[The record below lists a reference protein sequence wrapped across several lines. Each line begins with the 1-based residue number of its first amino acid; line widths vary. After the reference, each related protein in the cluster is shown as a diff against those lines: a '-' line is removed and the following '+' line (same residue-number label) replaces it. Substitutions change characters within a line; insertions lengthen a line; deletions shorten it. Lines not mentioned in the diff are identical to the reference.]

1 MKPVTKLKYG
11 GKRMQSEPSF
21 FSRHLKIVSGVFG
34 RKKIIIGMAAIF
46 VLVVAGF
53 YFLAGTRKASGNYL
67 TSTVKKSTITSSIPA
82 SGVVEPVKTVSL
94 GFENAEVIKKIYVK
108 VGDRVTAGQ
117 LLAEQDTASLEA
129 QVIQAS
135 ANLKEATANL
145 ELLKEGSRPEEVA
158 RAEAD
163 VKMARAS
170 YDLAKSKL
178 ERYKQFF
185 NEGYISQADLDQIIS
200 DFTTAEAKLKQA
212 EESLKLLQAGNRP
225 EDIAAAAARVESCR
239 AQLQMA
245 RKDLAEAKLFS
256 PIDGIVSEVN
266 GSEGQR
272 AAANNNNTSGGG
284 FITIISEALQVRAQV
299 NEADIGRLKVGQKAE
314 FTVNSFP
321 NKTFTGRVSSIS
333 PQAYTESNVQL
344 YDAVIQLD
352 KNQDGLMAGMPANV
366 NIIVDRH
373 ENVLTVPK
381 SAVTYAVSY
390 LNKMRQGGAPGQRPS
405 GSDSGGG
412 HTGGAGAGG
421 AGSARGGGNETGTS
435 GAARANEQGQQALVL
450 VLDNSGKPSPR
461 RVVLGLADLTS
472 YEVLEGLEEGDLVV
486 IGSLDQ
492 ETGSTSSRGG
502 SMPFMPGGMPPG
514 GGGGGRR

>member
-1 MKPVTKLKYG
+1 MEG
-11 GKRMQSEPSF
+11 
-21 FSRHLKIVSGVFG
+21 
-34 RKKIIIGMAAIF
+34 
-46 VLVVAGF
+46 
-53 YFLAGTRKASGNYL
+53 
-67 TSTVKKSTITSSIPA
+67 
-82 SGVVEPVKTVSL
+82 GVV
-94 GFENAEVIKKIYVK
+94 
-108 VGDRVTAGQ
+108 
-117 LLAEQDTASLEA
+117 
-129 QVIQAS
+129 
-135 ANLKEATANL
+135 
-145 ELLKEGSRPEEVA
+145 
-158 RAEAD
+158 
-163 VKMARAS
+163 
-170 YDLAKSKL
+170 
-178 ERYKQFF
+178 
-185 NEGYISQADLDQIIS
+185 
-200 DFTTAEAKLKQA
+200 
-212 EESLKLLQAGNRP
+212 
-225 EDIAAAAARVESCR
+225 
-239 AQLQMA
+239 
-245 RKDLAEAKLFS
+245 
-256 PIDGIVSEVN
+256 
-266 GSEGQR
+266 
-272 AAANNNNTSGGG
+272 
-284 FITIISEALQVRAQV
+284 TIISEALQVRAQV

-381 SAVTYAVSY
+381 SAVTYAISY

-412 HTGGAGAGG
+412 RTGGAGAGG
-421 AGSARGGGNETGTS
+421 AGSTRGGGNETGTS
-435 GAARANEQGQQALVL
+435 GAAGTNEQGQQAVVL
-450 VLDNSGKPSPR
+450 VLDKSGKPAPR

-492 ETGSTSSRGG
+492 QTGSTSSRGG